1 MARQELPEEEEKKQ
15 ERPFQMCDQSIRQ
28 LFPLLIIPYPTL
40 CFDVLNYVFVLF
52 SSKKDFYEQP
62 AASSL
67 QEIFL

>member
-1 MARQELPEEEEKKQ
+1 
-15 ERPFQMCDQSIRQ
+15 MCDQSIRQ

-52 SSKKDFYEQP
+52 SFKKDFYEQP
-62 AASSL
+62 AASL